1 MVMRL
6 VLCLLALLAG
16 PAFAE
21 GRLELDLIPHPTYSE
36 IVVGEMVPVIVRGVY
51 ERSIAREDLVI
62 APTDAFDWI
71 QLAQDDW
78 HREMI
83 DGRSYMVMERKLAL
97 FPKRA
102 GPGRFGPVEHSLTI
116 ITTASQRA
124 EALVRSSPMELSVGA
139 FPVDRGWHFAA
150 SGVTLQDDLSTD
162 PAALQDGA
170 TVTRTV
176 TLRAHGVLPEMLPPR
191 PVVSENW
198 LITFAAPVERTLE
211 LTSDGPV
218 ASVIWTWQFRPETG
232 EPGVLEPVVIPYF
245 DTGTRQMAQVEIPA
259 LPIGYASF
267 RDNQVDAGRF
277 SAGSRWLLSAGFM
290 AGLGLG
296 AAVLARWYRPDRA
309 RLVAGRLARHWS
321 PLPRWRL
328 RQAARS
334 GDLLALRGAA
344 EDYLR
349 PEEAADTALRRAAL
363 ARLDGAIYGRNA
375 APFDTARF
383 AADLRRA
390 ARRGLRST
398 GSRPR
403 PAPAAALLPPR

>member
-1 MVMRL
+1 MIRFA
-6 VLCLLALLAG
+6 LCLLLLPLPAL
-16 PAFAE
+16 AE
-21 GRLELDLIPHPTYSE
+21 GRLELDIIPHPTHRE
-36 IVVGEMVPVIVRGVY
+36 IVVGEMVPVTLRGVY

-78 HREMI
+78 HRERI

-102 GPGRFGPVEHSLTI
+102 GPGRFGPAEHSLTI

-124 EALVRSSPMELSVGA
+124 EALVRSSPMELSVGS
-139 FPVDRGWHFAA
+139 FPTDRGWHFAA
-150 SGVTLQDDLSTD
+150 SDVTLQDALSTD

-198 LITFAAPVERTLE
+198 LITFAAPVQRTLE
-211 LTSDGPV
+211 LTPDGPV

-245 DTGTRQMAQVEIPA
+245 DTKTRQMAQVEIPA

-267 RDNQVDAGRF
+267 RDNQVDAGRI
-277 SAGSRWLLSAGFM
+277 SAGSRWLLAATFA
-290 AGLGLG
+290 AGLALG
-296 AAVLARWYRPDRA
+296 AAVMARWYRPDRA
-309 RLVAGRLARHWS
+309 RLAAARLARHWS
-321 PLPRWRL
+321 PLPRWHL

-344 EDYLR
+344 EAYLR
-349 PEEAADTALRRAAL
+349 PEEAADPALRRAAL
-363 ARLDGAIYGRNA
+363 ARLDAAIYGRRA
-375 APFDTARF
+375 AEFDTARF
-383 AADLRRA
+383 VADLRRA
-390 ARRGLRST
+390 ARSGVKST

-403 PAPAAALLPPR
+403 PAPAAALPPPP

>member
-1 MVMRL
+1 MRL
-6 VLCLLALLAG
+6 ALCLLLLPLPAL
-16 PAFAE
+16 AE
-21 GRLELDLIPHPTYSE
+21 GRLELDLIARPTHKE
-36 IVVGEMVPVIVRGVY
+36 IVVGEMVPVTLRGIY

-78 HREMI
+78 HRERI

-97 FPKRA
+97 FPKRS
-102 GPGRFGPVEHSLTI
+102 GPGRFGPAEHSLTI
-116 ITTASQRA
+116 ITAASQRA
-124 EALVRSSPMELSVGA
+124 EAMVRASPIELSVGA
-139 FPVDRGWHFAA
+139 FPMERGWKFAA
-150 SGVTLQDDLSTD
+150 SDVTLQDDLSTD
-162 PAALQDGA
+162 PAALEDGA

-198 LITFAAPVERTLE
+198 LITFAAPVERQLE
-211 LTSDGPV
+211 LTPDGPV
-218 ASVIWTWQFRPETG
+218 ASVTWTWQFRPETG

-245 DTGTRQMAQVEIPA
+245 DTETRQMAQVEIPA

-267 RDNQVDAGRF
+267 KENQVDAGRF
-277 SAGSRWLLSAGFM
+277 SAGSRWLLAAAFL
-290 AGLGLG
+290 AGLGAG

-309 RLVAGRLARHWS
+309 RLVAARLVRHWS
-321 PLPRWRL
+321 PVPRWHL

-344 EDYLR
+344 EQYLR
-349 PEEAADTALRRAAL
+349 PEEAVDPALRHAAL
-363 ARLDGAIYGRNA
+363 ARLDAAIYGRGPA
-375 APFDTARF
+375 VFDTARF

-403 PAPAAALLPPR
+403 PAPGAALPPPR